1 MAISEMEK
9 KSYFKILIF
18 VHNFHH
24 YRKVYDIVNNS
35 QLMTNLKITHYK
47 LSTFSIKI
55 KIKPK
60 KVKKLPSIS
69 WKLKFHLCIKI
80 MWKSNQL
87 NWTLLEHTT
96 ATVTKD
102 TEEKK
107 TSR

>member
-1 MAISEMEK
+1 
-9 KSYFKILIF
+9 
-18 VHNFHH
+18 
-24 YRKVYDIVNNS
+24 
-35 QLMTNLKITHYK
+35 MTNLKITHYK
-47 LSTFSIKI
+47 LSTFSLKI

-60 KVKKLPSIS
+60 KKLPSIS

-80 MWKSNQL
+80 LWKSNQL

-96 ATVTKD
+96 ATVTKKD